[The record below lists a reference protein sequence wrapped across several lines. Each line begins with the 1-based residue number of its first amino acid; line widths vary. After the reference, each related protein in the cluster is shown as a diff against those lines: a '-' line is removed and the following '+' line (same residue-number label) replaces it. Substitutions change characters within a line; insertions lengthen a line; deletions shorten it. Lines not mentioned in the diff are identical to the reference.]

1 MSIDYKKAGVDKEAG
16 YETVNLIKD
25 MVKKTH
31 DKKVLTDLG
40 GFAGLYDIGS
50 FNYKNPVLVSG
61 TDGVG
66 TKVLIAR
73 ELGINNTIGQD
84 CVAMC
89 VNDVLCQGAK
99 PLFFLD
105 YIGTGKVVPEKMA
118 QIVEG
123 VSDGCYKAGCALIG
137 GETAEMP
144 GVYEVDDYD
153 LAGFAVG
160 IVDKDKIITGSSIKP
175 GNILFGLKSSGVH
188 SNGFSLVRK
197 VVETAGLKYSD
208 KFGDTTLGEALL
220 VPTRIYVK
228 TMLSLMEEVEVK
240 GMCHITGGGL
250 YENVPRMLPENTKA
264 KINLKDFEIPEIF
277 KLIEEK
283 GNIEREEMY
292 NTFNMGIGFVFA
304 VDKKDSDKVKE
315 FFENA
320 DEELIELG
328 TVEEGHREV
337 CLEY

>member
-1 MSIDYKKAGVDKEAG
+1 MSIDYKAAGVDKEAG

-31 DKKVLTDLG
+31 DKNVLIDLG

-123 VSDGCYKAGCALIG
+123 VSEGCYKAGCALIG

-144 GVYEVDDYD
+144 GVYEENDYD

-160 IVDKDKIITGSSIKP
+160 IVDKDKIISGSSITP
-175 GNILFGLKSSGVH
+175 GDVLFGLKSSGVH

-208 KFGDTTLGEALL
+208 KFGDKTLGEALL

-228 TMLSLMEEVEVK
+228 TMLSLMDEVEVK

-250 YENVPRMLPENTKA
+250 YENVPRMLPEDTKA

-283 GNIEREEMY
+283 GNIQREEMY

-304 VDKKDSDKVKE
+304 VDAKDSEKVKS
-315 FFENA
+315 FFENT
-320 DEELIELG
+320 DEEVIELG
-328 TVEEGHREV
+328 TVEAGNREV